1 MQEDIFELDKHF
13 KKNYNLL
20 VKCMQTK
27 APFDIKKYAEEVAKT
42 VLFNTDRLGVFPELN
57 FQTSDRV
64 IDGSKN
70 VNLTIVKGKNNNER
84 IATIPVPNGV
94 DKAVF
99 ERTVLGLL
107 FDETFGVNVESPKL
121 DFQYRAKLERFT
133 NDRDDKSLM
142 ACDALKEVDRRNAQ
156 KNSKV
161 LYRLVRNLDDDCFIV
176 SCITSSPEQ
185 KQKLEAYY
193 AKQTAV
199 IRKSII
205 EKHPNYSSMLGL
217 VSDTAYQPSG
227 NALQQIRIIKNGT
240 PSQGQQTGPV
250 SPTQIRLVS
259 RSSAGSYSSA
269 QDNETNKE
277 VEEWFTWLLDSN
289 LFLPPNKV
297 NELKTRADELKTRQP
312 RPDSFYVIEALLLA
326 CNKAEAKKLFF
337 AFMQNP
343 SCKANPSKAVVLFSK
358 LLLLVREKQLQVYNN
373 PTSFKRQVVRY
384 NKDTLAYTL
393 FENET
398 NTILKDAMM
407 NVING
412 YQLDAKD
419 VLRIKKIPVCMNDNG
434 LNQIGFERQID
445 DLVVKYRLRELT
457 LSKYRLGELGRA
469 GGRGLIDFT
478 NYLCFC
484 PNDATDQ
491 NVYPIDGDICIE
503 QCQPI
508 GTAKNSWRIYTPNAN
523 QMAPQYKQIVARND
537 DLPIKL
543 VIQTEGYGP
552 NGQRRISV
560 NGTKLL
566 VNTVMVN
573 NVCYAVLNIKT
584 GKISS
589 SLLARTHQ
597 VGDCYVFFVQ
607 PNKLLIDNNQGALNN
622 YDGYSNVFFNEPNS
636 NMCRLAPRIAYDAL
650 YDNNSL
656 DNPNIEIIPLEQDID
671 GYAHVRIYNKEFHF
685 KLDDNGQYK
694 MHYQWYKNDNHP
706 VAGGN
711 YTGVSLI
718 IRDDLDK
725 HDKVVGPFVFTPFN
739 QNGVLKVR
747 IPIRVF
753 DRQNHFTNVDAA
765 QDVNDPHLTL
775 RSIEGLTYDPQCRK
789 KINYPYAGN
798 NRSLPI
804 NNDRPTRLNLN
815 VAGDDVAYDVPS

>member
-27 APFDIKKYAEEVAKT
+27 APFDIRKYAEEVAKT

-70 VNLTIVKGKNNNER
+70 VNLTIVKGKNNNEK
-84 IATIPVPNGV
+84 IATIPVPNSV

-99 ERTVLGLL
+99 ERTVRGLL
-107 FDETFGVNVESPKL
+107 FDETFGVSVESPKL

-176 SCITSSPEQ
+176 SCITNSPEQ
-185 KQKLEAYY
+185 KQKLEAHY

-205 EKHPNYSSMLGL
+205 EKHPHYSSMLGL
-217 VSDTAYQPSG
+217 VSDTAYQPSS

-269 QDNETNKE
+269 QDNETNKY
-277 VEEWFTWLLDSN
+277 VEEWFKWVFSSD
-289 LFLPPNKV
+289 LFLQQNDV
-297 NELKTRADELKTRQP
+297 TRLTTEANGLKTQQP
-312 RPDSFYVIEALLLA
+312 RPDAFYVIEALLLA
-326 CNKAEAKKLFF
+326 GNKAEAKKLFF

-358 LLLLVREKQLQVYNN
+358 LLLLVREKQLQIYDN

-384 NKDTLAYTL
+384 NKDTLAHTL
-393 FENET
+393 FKNET
-398 NTILKDAMM
+398 NTILKDTMM

-412 YQLDAKD
+412 MALYAKD

-434 LNQIGFERQID
+434 INLNGFEQQIE
-445 DLVVKYRLRELT
+445 DLVKYRFRELT
-457 LSKYRLGELGRA
+457 LSECFSGELERKSNQ
-469 GGRGLIDFT
+469 GLIKLDDSNVLYQHNGT
-478 NYLCFC
+478 
-484 PNDATDQ
+484 DATRYNAKIIQ
-491 NVYPIDGDICIE
+491 IQQV
-503 QCQPI
+503 QPI
-508 GTAKNSWRIYTPNAN
+508 MGVGTNVWQIRKNNFENIAAGFGDKP
-523 QMAPQYKQIVARND
+523 
-537 DLPIKL
+537 LKL
-543 VIQTEGYGP
+543 VIATENLGV
-552 NGQRRISV
+552 NFCDVSV
-560 NGTKLL
+560 NGTKLRL
-566 VNTVMVN
+566 ETVMVDN
-573 NVCYAVLNIKT
+573 KRYAVLSVQT
-584 GKISS
+584 GLFPSYFLINVPD
-589 SLLARTHQ
+589 
-597 VGDCYVFFVQ
+597 VGYETRFCVQ
-607 PNKLLIDNNQGALNN
+607 PNKLIIDNNQEALRN
-622 YDGYSNVFFNEPNS
+622 YHGYSNVFNIDGDGYRVTP
-636 NMCRLAPRIAYDAL
+636 CLLANA
-650 YDNNSL
+650 SL
-656 DNPNIEIIPLEQDID
+656 DGYLNNVSLNILQLEQDID
-671 GYAHVRIYNKEFHF
+671 GYARVSINGKEFHF
-685 KLDDNGQYK
+685 KLDDQGRYK
-694 MHYQWYKNDNHP
+694 IHYEWYCGSHDLLNNQFTD
-706 VAGGN
+706 VEL
-711 YTGVSLI
+711 SIL
-718 IRDDLDK
+718 DDLHYDR
-725 HDKVVGPFVFTPFN
+725 KVVGPFTFN
-739 QNGVLKVR
+739 SQNINNELHAR
-747 IPIRVF
+747 IPVMLMRCPN
-753 DRQNHFTNVDAA
+753 DTNPTTVNCDARTDLGFLMT
-765 QDVNDPHLTL
+765 Q
-775 RSIEGLTYDPQCRK
+775 SITGLGYNQQFCK
-789 KINYPYAGN
+789 KINHPYVGN

>member
-27 APFDIKKYAEEVAKT
+27 APFDIRKYAEDVAKT

-99 ERTVLGLL
+99 ERTVRGLL

-176 SCITSSPEQ
+176 SCITNSPEQ
-185 KQKLEAYY
+185 KQKLEAHY

-205 EKHPNYSSMLGL
+205 EKHPHYSSMLGL
-217 VSDTAYQPSG
+217 VSDTAYQPSS

-269 QDNETNKE
+269 QDNETNKY
-277 VEEWFTWLLDSN
+277 VEEWFKWLLDSN
-289 LFLPPNKV
+289 LFLQPNEV
-297 NELKTRADELKTRQP
+297 DRLKTKADELKTQQP

-384 NKDTLAYTL
+384 NKDTLAHTL
-393 FENET
+393 FGNET
-398 NTILKDAMM
+398 NTILKDTMM

-412 YQLDAKD
+412 MALYAKD
-419 VLRIKKIPVCMNDNG
+419 VLRIKQIPVCMNDDGINR
-434 LNQIGFERQID
+434 NWFEQQIE
-445 DLVVKYRLRELT
+445 DLVKYRFRELT
-457 LSKYRLGELGRA
+457 LSECFSGELERKSNQ
-469 GGRGLIDFT
+469 GLIKLNDSNVLYQYNGTDT
-478 NYLCFC
+478 NTY
-484 PNDATDQ
+484 NTK
-491 NVYPIDGDICIE
+491 IIE
-503 QCQPI
+503 IKQVQPI
-508 GTAKNSWRIYTPNAN
+508 IGVGTNVWQIRKNNFENIAAGFGDKP
-523 QMAPQYKQIVARND
+523 
-537 DLPIKL
+537 LKL
-543 VIQTEGYGP
+543 VIATEHLGINSG
-552 NGQRRISV
+552 NVFV
-560 NGTKLL
+560 NGTKLQ
-566 VNTVMVN
+566 VKIFTVGN
-573 NVCYAVLNIKT
+573 NRYAVLSVQT
-584 GKISS
+584 GSFPSS
-589 SLLARTHQ
+589 FLIPVPN
-597 VGDCYVFFVQ
+597 VGCYNTFYVQ
-607 PNKLLIDNNQGALNN
+607 PNKLLIDNNITALQN
-622 YDGYSNVFFNEPNS
+622 YDGYSNVFYPYGN
-636 NMCRLAPRIAYDAL
+636 CYKVAPRLLAHA
-650 YDNNSL
+650 SL
-656 DNPNIEIIPLEQDID
+656 DGHPNRVSLPILQLEQDID
-671 GYAHVRIYNKEFHF
+671 GYARVSINGKEFHF
-685 KLDDNGQYK
+685 KLDDHGRYNI
-694 MHYQWYKNDNHP
+694 HFEWYYGLPNPFNNNQFTNVNLSIH
-706 VAGGN
+706 
-711 YTGVSLI
+711 
-718 IRDDLDK
+718 DDLH
-725 HDKVVGPFVFTPFN
+725 HDRKVVGPFTFN
-739 QNGVLKVR
+739 SQNVNNELHVQ
-747 IPIRVF
+747 IPVMLMRCPNDTNPTTVNCDARADLDFLII
-753 DRQNHFTNVDAA
+753 QNIQGLGYDQQFRRKTN
-765 QDVNDPHLTL
+765 H
-775 RSIEGLTYDPQCRK
+775 
-789 KINYPYAGN
+789 PYVGG

-815 VAGDDVAYDVPS
+815 VGSDDIAYDVL